1 MDIFMLQRMGIIVY
15 TAARLALF
23 AGLLIGTAPA
33 VMATNPES
41 MLLAMSLFSQDPP
54 APTLAK
60 PKPPVAAKP
69 PGAVANVAPGA
80 GPLVPGTVRPAQND
94 AISQTSAAAPP
105 APINAVPQAPGVAR
119 PTPID
124 TAPNPSAGAKPAV
137 PGLASTAPS
146 PVGPSP
152 VPTSPSPAGRALE
165 GGAAGLGIPISLPD
179 GYSYDSKGR
188 RDPFQSMVKLLKMS
202 QSRGELPPLQR
213 LELSDVKLM
222 GIVSD
227 ASGYYGLIQTPDGK
241 GYTVRVGT
249 PMGTNNGTIK
259 LISEQR
265 VVVAEPA
272 IDSSGKMTTR
282 DIEILQRPKEGTE

>member
-1 MDIFMLQRMGIIVY
+1 MLKRIGIIAF
-15 TAARLALF
+15 TAVRLALF

-33 VMATNPES
+33 VIATNSGS
-41 MLLAMSLFSQDPP
+41 MLLAMSLFSQEPP

-60 PKPPVAAKP
+60 PKPAPAQPPAVA
-69 PGAVANVAPGA
+69 ANVAPSA
-80 GPLVPGTVRPAQND
+80 VPQGPATIRPGQSE
-94 AISQTSAAAPP
+94 AIPQTSAAAPP
-105 APINAVPQAPGVAR
+105 APVDAVPQAPGVAQ
-119 PTPID
+119 PTPI
-124 TAPNPSAGAKPAV
+124 G
-137 PGLASTAPS
+137 TAPS
-146 PVGPSP
+146 PGAVAKPVVPEGPRAPLSP
-152 VPTSPSPAGRALE
+152 LGPNPTSPGPAALALAE
-165 GGAAGLGIPISLPD
+165 SAAGLDIPISLAD
-179 GYSYDSKGR
+179 GYSYDPKGR
-188 RDPFQSMVKLLKMS
+188 RDPFQSMVKLLKLS

-213 LELSDVKLM
+213 LELSDVKLI

-272 IDSSGKMTTR
+272 IDQTGKMTTR